1 MIQGFE
7 PYLWLNVVGV
17 VLFSAIAVVAWR
29 HREQPAGLPL
39 VVFSLASAGWAIVP
53 DLAFVALGISWV
65 YWGTILGYVFIDL
78 LVVAWLYIA
87 VEYSSRELAWL
98 PSMLPVLVAV
108 PLIDQ
113 FAQWTNPY
121 HGLFYATLE
130 VVEPGPLFHVH
141 ALLATLAI
149 VAGLALVLD
158 EYRRSRG
165 IYRRQALAMAWAM
178 ALFVLTTVAY
188 ITDLAPGGSSV
199 FSITGPVVGGVFL
212 WALFYADFLEVA
224 PVARQT
230 LVDSMSD
237 GVVALDTQG
246 RIIEL
251 NRAAQDIL
259 EVESTV
265 VGRPGDTVFD
275 TFPVL
280 RDHVGAGVETTTECT
295 VERIGETRHYDLR
308 ISPVYTDPRTLS
320 TRLMGR
326 PKEYVGD
333 VVAIRDVTDG
343 RRKELAL
350 ERTNRQLDQF
360 TRFVSHD
367 LRSPLGIASSY
378 LEFAQ
383 ETGDDEDFEAVRDR
397 LERMDTILDDLL
409 GLARLHG
416 KSVEREPCQLT
427 AVARSAWNHVDT
439 TGASLTL
446 ADDLTLSAD
455 DAYLHNVF
463 ENLFRNAVEHGS
475 TSPASQAQQDAVE
488 HSSTSPRSQTPE
500 DAVEHSSAS
509 SRPQADNGL
518 EHDSETV
525 TIEVGALEDGTGF
538 YVADDGPGIP
548 PGMETAILEQG
559 YSTKHDGTGLG
570 LSIVQTI
577 VDAHGWTL
585 RVGESES
592 GGARFEIET

>member
-17 VLFSAIAVVAWR
+17 VLFSVIAVVAWR

-53 DLAFVALGISWV
+53 DLAFVALGIGWV

-87 VEYSSRELAWL
+87 VEYSSRELALL
-98 PSMLPVLVAV
+98 PPMAPVLVAV
-108 PLIDQ
+108 PLLDQ
-113 FAQWTNPY
+113 LVQWTNPQ

-130 VVEPGPLFHVH
+130 VVEPGPLFYVH

-149 VAGLALVLD
+149 VTGLALVLD

-178 ALFVLTTVAY
+178 GLFVLTAVAY
-188 ITDLAPGGSSV
+188 ITDLAPGGSSA
-199 FSITGPVVGGVFL
+199 FSIAGPVVGGVFL

-230 LVDSMSD
+230 LVDSMGD

-251 NRAAQDIL
+251 NRAAQTVL
-259 EVESTV
+259 EVDSDV
-265 VGRPGDTVFD
+265 VGHPGDPVFD

-280 RDHVGAGVETTTECT
+280 RDHVGSGVETTTDCT

-320 TRLMGR
+320 GRLMGR
-326 PKEYVGD
+326 PEEYVGD

-383 ETGDDEDFEAVRDR
+383 ETGDDEDFEAVRNR
-397 LERMDTILDDLL
+397 LERMDTILDELL
-409 GLARLHG
+409 ELARLHG
-416 KSVEREPCQLT
+416 KSVEREPCQLAT
-427 AVARSAWNHVDT
+427 VARSAWDHVDT
-439 TGASLTL
+439 TGASLAL
-446 ADDLTLSAD
+446 ADDQTLSAD

-475 TSPASQAQQDAVE
+475 TSLDSQARQDGVE
-488 HSSTSPRSQTPE
+488 HSTT
-500 DAVEHSSAS
+500 S
-509 SRPQADNGL
+509 SRPQADDGL

-525 TIEVGALEDGTGF
+525 TIEVGALEGGTGF

-548 PGMETAILEQG
+548 AEMETAVLEQG
-559 YSTKHDGTGLG
+559 YSTKEDGTGLG

-577 VDAHGWTL
+577 VDAHGWSLCVT
-585 RVGESES
+585 ESEN